1 MSNKKET
8 SVDNGLF
15 GIFSSNPVILQAP
28 NHSLLLETNGLPS
41 FCLGVMERW
50 VNVMVPLASWKMF
63 VKVACLESWL
73 LGKECKSSADFVVAN
88 LLRTLGMLIPFM
100 QALCWKVEDESAP
113 KFGVYVV
120 FSTHAKHPAPYPVV
134 VFFELIQMFWAHNPP
149 PKKGESWECS
159 NNMLASPHHAK
170 KSAFTLW

>member
-15 GIFSSNPVILQAP
+15 GIFSSNSVSLQAP
-28 NHSLLLETNGLPS
+28 NHSLLLETNGLSS

-50 VNVMVPLASWKMF
+50 VNVMLPLASWKMF

-88 LLRTLGMLIPFM
+88 LLRTLGMLIPGM

-113 KFGVYVV
+113 KFVIYVV
-120 FSTHAKHPAPYPVV
+120 SSRLMPNIQHPTLLSFFSSSSKC
-134 VFFELIQMFWAHNPP
+134 FELTTPSEKRGKLRMFQQYVGVTSSRQKICLYP
-149 PKKGESWECS
+149 
-159 NNMLASPHHAK
+159 L
-170 KSAFTLW
+170 